1 MSRRSQKLTQKTVVT
16 ETTTSSVS
24 TPKVTKQVQEA
35 FVTQLSPTRL
45 TRMQEKQEL
54 QWLNDRLAQYIDRV
68 RYLEAEN
75 SRLMVQVTSS
85 EEITQREVTN
95 IKSMFEQELTDARK
109 LLDDTAKEKARVQI
123 EAGKYRAEADELRAK
138 LAKSEGALA
147 TAEKKRHQA
156 ESALNE
162 KEGRLQNAIAD
173 KQRAEGELAALR
185 LEFANL
191 EKQLATARKQLEEE
205 TLLRVD
211 LENKVQTLREEVE
224 FNKQVYEQELTESRT
239 RKEVSIT
246 EVDAG
251 EAAFESRLQEAL
263 REMREQHELEAR
275 SMREELETMYTQKIT
290 SMKTDSERG
299 SNALSVARE
308 EMRES
313 RARIDSLMSQ
323 VSGLQGQNASLEARC
338 KELEGMMARMS
349 EESRSSAEQ
358 YEREIRQLREEIS
371 QMMVDYQELMDIKI
385 ALDLEISAYRTLLE
399 GEEQRLKLTP
409 TPSPT
414 GRTRSVVQESRKTT
428 TVSSSSSGSG
438 RGRTSKRKRVE
449 MESEESGSSSSG
461 AVAVG
466 GVSGSASAMVTQS
479 ATASGFITIDEV
491 DLEGKFVKLQ
501 NTSAEKDMSMGGW
514 LLKRTVGG
522 GEEISYKF
530 PSRYVLKAGQ
540 SVTVWATEGGGT
552 HSPPSDL
559 LFRGQ
564 ASWGSGD
571 DTKTLLVNDS
581 GEEYAFRSVT
591 KIGGCG
597 EPSSGYSGRRKEMA
611 TRSVT
616 RVASSGFSSTS
627 GGTFVEGDPAS
638 PRQRCSIM

>member
-290 SMKTDSERG
+290 SMRTDSERG

-414 GRTRSVVQESRKTT
+414 ASNHSI
-428 TVSSSSSGSG
+428 SHDC

-466 GVSGSASAMVTQS
+466 G
-479 ATASGFITIDEV
+479 V

-581 GEEYAFRSVT
+581 GEE
-591 KIGGCG
+591 
-597 EPSSGYSGRRKEMA
+597 MA

-627 GGTFVEGDPAS
+627 GGTFVEVGQEELFHQQGDPAS

>member
-45 TRMQEKQEL
+45 TRMQEKVEL

-251 EAAFESRLQEAL
+251 EAEFESRLQEAL

-275 SMREELETMYTQKIT
+275 SMREELETMYTQKMT
-290 SMKTDSERG
+290 SMKSDSERG

-323 VSGLQGQNASLEARC
+323 VSGLQGQNAALEARC

-349 EESRSSAEQ
+349 EESRSSSEQ

-414 GRTRSVVQESRKTT
+414 GRTRSVVQESRKST
-428 TVSSSSSGSG
+428 TVSSSSGSG
-438 RGRTSKRKRVE
+438 RGRTTKRKRVE
-449 MESEESGSSSSG
+449 MESEESGSSSGG

-522 GEEISYKF
+522 EEEISYKF

-540 SVTVWATEGGGT
+540 SVTVWGTEGGGS

-581 GEEYAFRSVT
+581 GE
-591 KIGGCG
+591 
-597 EPSSGYSGRRKEMA
+597 EMA

>member
-45 TRMQEKQEL
+45 TRMQEKVEL

-251 EAAFESRLQEAL
+251 EAEFESRLQEAL

-275 SMREELETMYTQKIT
+275 SMREELETMYTQKMT
-290 SMKTDSERG
+290 SMKSDSERG

-323 VSGLQGQNASLEARC
+323 VSGLQGQNAALEARC

-349 EESRSSAEQ
+349 EESRSSSEQ

-414 GRTRSVVQESRKTT
+414 GRTRSVVQESRKST
-428 TVSSSSSGSG
+428 TVSSSSGSG
-438 RGRTSKRKRVE
+438 RGRTTKRKRVE
-449 MESEESGSSSSG
+449 MESEESGSSSGG

-522 GEEISYKF
+522 EEEISYKF

-540 SVTVWATEGGGT
+540 SVTVWGTEGGGS

-597 EPSSGYSGRRKEMA
+597 EASSGYSGRRKEMA

>member
-224 FNKQVYEQELTESRT
+224 FNKQVYEQELTESRS

-275 SMREELETMYTQKIT
+275 AMREELETMYTQKIT

-371 QMMVDYQELMDIKI
+371 QMLVDYQELMDIKI

-428 TVSSSSSGSG
+428 VTSSSSGSS

-449 MESEESGSSSSG
+449 MESEESGSSSG

-522 GEEISYKF
+522 GDEISYKF

-540 SVTVWATEGGGT
+540 SVTVWATEGGGS

-597 EPSSGYSGRRKEMA
+597 EASSGYSGRRKEMA

>member
-224 FNKQVYEQELTESRT
+224 FNKQVYEQELTESRS

-275 SMREELETMYTQKIT
+275 AMREELETMYTQKIT

-371 QMMVDYQELMDIKI
+371 QMLVDYQELMDIKI

-428 TVSSSSSGSG
+428 VTSSSSGSS

-449 MESEESGSSSSG
+449 MESEESGSSSG

-522 GEEISYKF
+522 GDEISYKF

-540 SVTVWATEGGGT
+540 SVTVWATEGGGS

-581 GEEYAFRSVT
+581 GE
-591 KIGGCG
+591 
-597 EPSSGYSGRRKEMA
+597 EMA

>member
-45 TRMQEKQEL
+45 TRMQEKVEL

-251 EAAFESRLQEAL
+251 EAEFESRLQEAL

-275 SMREELETMYTQKIT
+275 SMREELETMYTQKMT
-290 SMKTDSERG
+290 SMKSDSERG

-323 VSGLQGQNASLEARC
+323 VSGLQGQNAALEARC

-349 EESRSSAEQ
+349 EESRSSSEQ

-414 GRTRSVVQESRKTT
+414 GRTRSVVQESRKST
-428 TVSSSSSGSG
+428 TVSSSSGSG
-438 RGRTSKRKRVE
+438 RGRTTKRKRVE
-449 MESEESGSSSSG
+449 MESEESGSSSGG

-522 GEEISYKF
+522 EEEISYKF

-540 SVTVWATEGGGT
+540 SVTVWGTEGGGS

-581 GEEYAFRSVT
+581 GEE
-591 KIGGCG
+591 
-597 EPSSGYSGRRKEMA
+597 MA

-627 GGTFVEGDPAS
+627 GGTFVEVGQEELFHQQGDPAS

>member
-224 FNKQVYEQELTESRT
+224 FNKQVYEQELTESRS

-275 SMREELETMYTQKIT
+275 AMREELETMYTQKIT

-371 QMMVDYQELMDIKI
+371 QMLVDYQELMDIKI

-428 TVSSSSSGSG
+428 VTSSSSGSS

-449 MESEESGSSSSG
+449 MESEESGSSSG

-522 GEEISYKF
+522 GDEISYKF

-540 SVTVWATEGGGT
+540 SVTVWATEGGGS

-581 GEEYAFRSVT
+581 GEE
-591 KIGGCG
+591 
-597 EPSSGYSGRRKEMA
+597 MA

-627 GGTFVEGDPAS
+627 GGTFVEVGQEELFHQQGDPAS